1 MNKTISILCVALL
14 LLIGTVPYADAFGH
28 GGFHGGGPGH
38 GSFHGGG
45 FGHHPFIAPHRFG
58 HIDHFHGG
66 IFFDVPPL
74 WVAPEPYVEVT
85 PVPPP
90 VWYYCT
96 NPPGYYPTVPS
107 CTVPWTPV
115 YPPA

>member
-1 MNKTISILCVALL
+1 MHKTIRILCVALV
-14 LLIGTVPYADAFGH
+14 LLIGTVPYAAAIGH
-28 GGFHGGGPGH
+28 DEFHGGPGH
-38 GSFHGGG
+38 GSFSGGS
-45 FGHHPFIAPHRFG
+45 FDHHPFIVPHRFG
-58 HIDHFHGG
+58 HIDHFRGG

-74 WVAPEPYVEVT
+74 WVVPAPYVEVT
-85 PVPPP
+85 PVPPS

-115 YPPA
+115 YPPAS